1 MNTDVATLIFVI
13 LSFGLIM
20 VRFDRPA
27 KRLDA
32 IYAQIM
38 RGLVQDP
45 LRKEEILNEWI
56 ASQTEAA
63 KDTRRFWPEH
73 RMGRSD
79 ERCAKPGS
87 SRTPTRPSGCN
98 AISRAASTRRRPA
111 LRSAFSKVSTRC

>member
-1 MNTDVATLIFVI
+1 MNTDVAALIFVI

-20 VRFDRPA
+20 VRLDRPA

-38 RGLVQDP
+38 RELVQDP

-63 KDTRRFWPEH
+63 KDTRRFWMFWTFIGVVILLWLVTGQTH
-73 RMGRSD
+73 
-79 ERCAKPGS
+79 
-87 SRTPTRPSGCN
+87 
-98 AISRAASTRRRPA
+98 A
-111 LRSAFSKVSTRC
+111 LQ